1 MILGL
6 PNLLRCRPNQI
17 SAKCCNCKRWV
28 DHAKQTGIGVTVNVK
43 NSKSKACL
51 YIPIS
56 LQEKV

>member
-6 PNLLRCRPNQI
+6 PNLLLCRPNQI

-28 DHAKQTGIGVTVNVK
+28 DQPKQSKGVVVNVK
-43 NSKSKACL
+43 NSKSRACVYVPL
-51 YIPIS
+51 S